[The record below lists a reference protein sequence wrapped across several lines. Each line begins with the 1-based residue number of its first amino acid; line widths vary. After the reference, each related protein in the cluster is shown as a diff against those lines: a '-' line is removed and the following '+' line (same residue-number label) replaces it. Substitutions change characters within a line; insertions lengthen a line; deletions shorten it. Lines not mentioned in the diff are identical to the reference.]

1 MQALPERL
9 QQTATARVIDADGN
23 MLTKLPSWIGIFGDT
38 LHRLVLSNNR
48 LECLPTELNQL
59 QHLKT
64 LVVAHNRLDA
74 LPVDLNLPR
83 LELLDV
89 SHNNLVKLT
98 AGISRSR
105 NLRELRASSNH
116 LDVIPLQ
123 LGGCIALQ
131 HADFAK
137 NALSVRSWPTCR
149 MHSLCK
155 HQCDLTHHF
164 AEHQVCTVLCTLRL
178 ISDVQALPVELSKL
192 QKLQHLNL
200 DDNKISAIPPPIF
213 FGCTSLQTLTLH
225 GCPVTI
231 KVNQHF
237 SDHGV
242 RCVTCRQR
250 HMCAHNPSSLL
261 ERLFTRTQDLEGTQ
275 GFAEFE
281 LRRRKK
287 FSKHIASN
295 TMFPIGGMQESASR
309 A

>member
-1 MQALPERL
+1 MLSFIDKFKEFTHIDTKDTRFKRAAKQAQKTQGATGIVSLRDLKLKALPERL

-48 LECLPTELNQL
+48 LESLPTELNQL

-137 NALSVRSWPTCR
+137 NALS
-149 MHSLCK
+149 
-155 HQCDLTHHF
+155 
-164 AEHQVCTVLCTLRL
+164 
-178 ISDVQALPVELSKL
+178 ALPVELSKL

-231 KVNQHF
+231 K
-237 SDHGV
+237 
-242 RCVTCRQR
+242 
-250 HMCAHNPSSLL
+250 
-261 ERLFTRTQDLEGTQ
+261 DLEGTQ